1 MIKRLVLAGFSG
13 TGKSTTGEVVADRIG
28 WRLIDT
34 DAEIQRATGK
44 SIPEI
49 FQVEGDSGFRA
60 YERTELLRALAQDD
74 VIIATGG
81 GAVIADDAWSSGVLG
96 GEGTLVVTLDAAPE
110 ILHQRLTR
118 ARELHGDAVKR
129 PLLDTVNSLQKIT
142 DMKASRA
149 EAYSRAHV
157 TIPVGDRSPGETSE
171 DLVELINLG
180 NRVPSVVELQ
190 LPNVTSQVRVGPGVR
205 HLLPGVIR
213 DQWPNARRVW
223 IAADEHVPT
232 QTREATA
239 VLTAAGYD
247 VRSTSIPSGESHKSL
262 AGLSD
267 LYNWLLEGG
276 VQRQDVLIALG
287 GGKVGD
293 LAGFAAAT
301 VLRGI
306 GLVQLPTTLLA
317 MVDSSIGG
325 KTAINHATGKNLIGA
340 FYQPSQVLIDPEM
353 LATLPEREL
362 TSGWAEV
369 IKHGEIQR
377 STPDGGTGHLRDV
390 LVHNQAALRR
400 LDEPLISWVI
410 RQNLTIKAAV
420 VHEDEREGGLRA
432 ILNYGHTL
440 GHAIEASGYRYLHGE
455 AIAVGL
461 VGAVRLAVEL
471 GRIDA
476 SEIERIERTLG
487 GFGLPI
493 RAEASIADVL
503 ARTGSDKKKTGGMQ
517 QWVLANQE
525 GRVTIET
532 EVAPAAVERAAAAIL
547 YER

>member
-13 TGKSTTGEVVADRIG
+13 TGKSTTGKIVADRTG

-34 DAEIQRATGK
+34 DAEIQRTTGR

-49 FQVEGDSGFRA
+49 FEAEGESGFRA
-60 YERTELLRALAQDD
+60 YERTELLRALAQDE

-81 GAVIADDAWSSGVLG
+81 GAVIADDAWSAGVLG
-96 GEGTLVVTLDAAPE
+96 GKGTLVVTLDAAPE
-110 ILHQRLTR
+110 VLHQRLTR
-118 ARELHGDAVKR
+118 AHELHGDAVKR
-129 PLLDTVNSLQKIT
+129 PLLDTVNSLQKIA

-157 TIPVGDRSPGETSE
+157 TIPVDDRSPEETSE

-180 NRVPSVVELQ
+180 NRVPSLVELQ
-190 LPNVTSQVRVGPGVR
+190 LPGATSQIRVGSGVR
-205 HLLPGVIR
+205 KLLPEVIR
-213 DQWPNARRVW
+213 SQWPKARRVW
-223 IAADEHVPT
+223 IAADEHVPA
-232 QTREATA
+232 QAEEAA
-239 VLTAAGYD
+239 AMLTAAGYD
-247 VRSTSIPSGESHKSL
+247 VRSTFIPSGERHKSL
-262 AGLSD
+262 ASLSD
-267 LYNWLLEGG
+267 LYDWLLEGG
-276 VQRQDVLIALG
+276 VQRQDVLVALG

-353 LATLPEREL
+353 LATLPAREL

-377 STPDGGTGHLRDV
+377 STPGGGTGHLRDV
-390 LVHNQAALRR
+390 LVRNQAALKR
-400 LDEPLISWVI
+400 LDDPLISWVI

-455 AIAVGL
+455 AISVGL
-461 VGAVRLAVEL
+461 VGAVRLAVAL

-476 SEIERIERTLG
+476 SEIDRIEETLG

-493 RAEASIADVL
+493 RAGAAIEDVR
-503 ARTGSDKKKTGGMQ
+503 ARTGSDKKKSSGMQ
-517 QWVLANQE
+517 QWVLANRE

-532 EVAPAAVERAAAAIL
+532 EVASDAIERATAAIL
-547 YER
+547 HG